1 MSAKAETEEME
12 GMEEVPDSDKT
23 PVTIVTGFLGS
34 GKTTLVNYILKEQ
47 TTWKICVVENEF
59 GEVPIDGDLVEEN
72 LASKEDIITM
82 DNGCVCC
89 SVRGDLIRTFGM
101 LASRRKQFDAI
112 IIETTGLADPAPIV
126 FTFNSN
132 AIMQDNYRIDSVV
145 CLVDV
150 KHIHIHLDDVK
161 PDGNINEAENQ
172 IAFADRIL
180 LNKLDLISK
189 EELLDIE
196 DRLKSMNSF
205 ATLIRTERSRAPLD
219 QVLGLNSFS
228 LEKMLEVD
236 PTMMD
241 NDEDIEEDAGH
252 NHEGHVH
259 DEHCGHLDHPAASNT
274 EHKHDEHCE
283 HHNESVSD
291 HSHGHQHNGTPASES
306 HDHKT
311 HDDHDHN
318 SDHDHKKPCTDDHSH
333 KDHDAHS
340 HKDHDDHGHGHAKEA
355 DHHEHGHHE
364 AAHAP
369 KVEAKPAKRVK
380 KTHNLSLVS
389 SVGFTIV
396 GLLDVP
402 LFNTFMGDLL
412 AAKAADFYRTKGILA
427 FSNQGD
433 TKYVFQGVHEQ
444 INFGPAENPWREDE
458 VRVSK
463 MVFIGKNID
472 YEFLKTSLIACA
484 EDPSTVVV
492 TMHKR

>member
-1 MSAKAETEEME
+1 MSANIETEEME
-12 GMEEVPDSDKT
+12 EVEEVPDSDKT

-101 LASRRKQFDAI
+101 LASRRKQFDSI
-112 IIETTGLADPAPIV
+112 IVETTGLADPAPIV

-150 KHIHIHLDDVK
+150 KHIDIHLDDIK

-180 LNKLDLISK
+180 LNKLDLVSK
-189 EELLDIE
+189 EELEDIE
-196 DRLKSMNSF
+196 DRIKSMNSF

-241 NDEDIEEDAGH
+241 NDEEVEEDAGH

-259 DEHCGHLDHPAASNT
+259 DEHCGHLVEESAKPITDHNHG
-274 EHKHDEHCE
+274 EHNG
-283 HHNESVSD
+283 HHVESVSD
-291 HSHGHQHNGTPASES
+291 HSHGHQHDAAPAAES
-306 HDHKT
+306 HDHKD
-311 HDDHDHN
+311 HNEHDHN
-318 SDHDHKKPCTDDHSH
+318 SANGDKKPCTDDHSH
-333 KDHDAHS
+333 KDHDAHG
-340 HKDHDDHGHGHAKEA
+340 HDKEA
-355 DHHEHGHHE
+355 DNHEHGHAHQE
-364 AAHAP
+364 AAPAN

-396 GLLDVP
+396 GDLDVP

-444 INFGPAENPWREDE
+444 INFGPAENPWKEGE
-458 VRVSK
+458 ARVSK

-472 YEFLKTSLIACA
+472 YDFLKSSLQACA
-484 EDPSTVVV
+484 EDPATAVV